1 MKLEK
6 SFCCFFAFLMF
17 WCEIQAIWPKLA
29 YIPKTL
35 RFEAKPLHE
44 TKKDSFSEAFPI
56 LVSKFKKNNPKIVET
71 YCRFLLGA
79 FKECMAKYHS
89 EFRPS
94 FKTWNKAEKS
104 LKTTTISP
112 LMSTLTTTGNL
123 LTAHEKMHNSFKKT
137 TSSPISDDF
146 FLRTL

>member
-1 MKLEK
+1 MKLK
-6 SFCCFFAFLMF
+6 ISFCCFLTLLLL

-35 RFEAKPLHE
+35 KFEAKHLKE

-112 LMSTLTTTGNL
+112 LMSTLTTTGKL
-123 LTAHEKMHNSFKKT
+123 LTPYEKTHNSFKKT
-137 TSSPISDDF
+137 TSSPIFNDF
-146 FLRTL
+146 FMRPL

>member
-1 MKLEK
+1 MG
-6 SFCCFFAFLMF
+6 
-17 WCEIQAIWPKLA
+17 

-35 RFEAKPLHE
+35 KFEAKYCHE

-94 FKTWNKAEKS
+94 FKKWNKAEKS

-112 LMSTLTTTGNL
+112 FMSTSTTTGKL
-123 LTAHEKMHNSFKKT
+123 FTAYEKIHNPFKKT
-137 TSSPISDDF
+137 TSSPIFNDF
-146 FLRTL
+146 FMRPL